1 MRGKGGGKGYG
12 LPNKKGGGGKGI
24 WSSGTAGPE
33 CLRNPAKDVDPAAAG
48 RPGGA
53 PQPPAPEHSN
63 PNGGVGD
70 RQQQQPPTTAAPI
83 HSGSW
88 GRGPP
93 YSSPP
98 TATPPSTSAPPRP
111 AAHDAPA
118 STSHDAPASP
128 PRPLD
133 TSLDGATDWAEEEG
147 EMDFSKA
154 LPFDLPSKPIP
165 AHPQRDANNAWSA
178 SGGGGGGGGG
188 GPPQRGQQHQHHHHP
203 HRQQQQQQSRPP
215 TASSAPQP
223 PLSPEEEAV
232 RRRKMKSLW
241 ERQKEEDKEAD
252 EMKMERLREKLRKLD
267 SGAHESERIRILKHE
282 LSEEIRR
289 QDRYETRR
297 AEQEALRKDWLKIQ
311 TAQRKH
317 ALEEINKR
325 RQKPDDQAAASEA
338 RRPVQRVTASAPTKP
353 EEERKNA
360 PTKRGDSWAD
370 DIPEPPRP
378 SGGGGGGGGGG
389 GKGFKGEF
397 KGK

>member
-1 MRGKGGGKGYG
+1 MR
-12 LPNKKGGGGKGI
+12 LHP
-24 WSSGTAGPE
+24 
-33 CLRNPAKDVDPAAAG
+33 LRDPLTPVSTV
-48 RPGGA
+48 RPVRVA
-53 PQPPAPEHSN
+53 ETRFFPPLLCHN
-63 PNGGVGD
+63 F
-70 RQQQQPPTTAAPI
+70 PPHPPI
-83 HSGSW
+83 H
-88 GRGPP
+88 
-93 YSSPP
+93 
-98 TATPPSTSAPPRP
+98 
-111 AAHDAPA
+111 
-118 STSHDAPASP
+118 
-128 PRPLD
+128 
-133 TSLDGATDWAEEEG
+133 TDWAEEEG

-188 GPPQRGQQHQHHHHP
+188 GGPPQRGQQHQHHHHP
-203 HRQQQQQQSRPP
+203 HRQQQQQQQSRPP

-241 ERQKEEDKEAD
+241 ERQKEEDKEAA

-297 AEQEALRKDWLKIQ
+297 AEQETLRKDWLKIQ

-338 RRPVQRVTASAPTKP
+338 RRPVQRVTASAPAKP

-360 PTKRGDSWAD
+360 PAKRGVCTL
-370 DIPEPPRP
+370 PRRNPPP
-378 SGGGGGGGGGG
+378 PLAHTTTLPTSGFLGRRHP
-389 GKGFKGEF
+389 
-397 KGK
+397 